1 MEFSELSQR
10 TAPLFPQAI
19 AAEEGSQ
26 RQSLGER
33 GSRRDVPAIGLI
45 KMLEFH
51 FHKNIFLPCL
61 KGMLKYLL
69 QRTSNFGPL
78 NGMFKRI
85 FVNE

>member
-1 MEFSELSQR
+1 MLLLTTSLDFQLFLAIPGGKSELPQR

-45 KMLEFH
+45 KPLKFH
-51 FHKNIFLPCL
+51 IHK
-61 KGMLKYLL
+61 K
-69 QRTSNFGPL
+69 
-78 NGMFKRI
+78 
-85 FVNE
+85 